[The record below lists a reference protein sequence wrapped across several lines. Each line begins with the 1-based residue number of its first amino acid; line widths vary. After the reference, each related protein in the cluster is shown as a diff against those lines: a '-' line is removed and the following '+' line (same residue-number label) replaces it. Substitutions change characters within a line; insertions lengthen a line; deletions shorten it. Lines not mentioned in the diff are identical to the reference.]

1 MAQDGTTRLQLV
13 QTGSDRLTQVLEPI
27 PETLYGCE
35 TPRIHSRL
43 RPDLPTRG
51 QELIDF
57 SNSIGF
63 PLMPWQEWLAL
74 EAHRVKPDGRW
85 LHPLVQLV
93 VARQQGKTTFMK
105 QRILMGLFEWDNK
118 LQIGTAHRLTTSLET
133 FRDLVQT
140 IESNDGLAKQ
150 VKRIRWAH
158 GSEEIECLN
167 GNRYMVKAGASAA
180 RGISKPSTVHIDE
193 TRELKDETTWASLR
207 YTMMA
212 AENPQLWS
220 YSNAGDQHSL
230 VLNQIR
236 ERGIGAAGGSSDDI
250 GYFEWSSDYDKID
263 DSPKFWAG
271 AAMAN
276 PALGHTVHIDNLRA
290 VMNDPADVVRTEV
303 LCRWV
308 QTISSAIPAG
318 EWADCGMDGYEVDR
332 EKTVWFGLD
341 CSPDRRDA
349 ALVLAQQISEGE
361 FFVKLLRT
369 WHNPISLDDKAIAN
383 DIAEHFAEYPVE
395 VIAYSRRTSSAIAAR
410 LQPAGIP
417 IADIDGALYGQSCDE
432 LLGAITSKRL
442 RHGNQAELTKQILS
456 AARLPFG
463 DGGWTIG
470 RRASQSTVC
479 ATVASALV
487 THYATRPETDLDIM
501 IG

>member
-1 MAQDGTTRLQLV
+1 
-13 QTGSDRLTQVLEPI
+13 
-27 PETLYGCE
+27 
-35 TPRIHSRL
+35 
-43 RPDLPTRG
+43 
-51 QELIDF
+51 
-57 SNSIGF
+57 
-63 PLMPWQEWLAL
+63 
-74 EAHRVKPDGRW
+74 
-85 LHPLVQLV
+85 
-93 VARQQGKTTFMK
+93 
-105 QRILMGLFEWDNK
+105 
-118 LQIGTAHRLTTSLET
+118 
-133 FRDLVQT
+133 
-140 IESNDGLAKQ
+140 LAKQ

-236 ERGIGAAGGSSDDI
+236 ERGIGAAGGSNDDI

-271 AAMAN
+271 AAKAN

-290 VMNDPADVVRTEV
+290 VMNDPPDVVRTEV

-318 EWADCGMDGYEVDR
+318 EWAECGLDGFEVDR

-383 DIAEHFAEYPVE
+383 DIAEHFQEYPVE

-432 LLGAITSKRL
+432 LLGSIISKRL

-479 ATVASALV
+479 ATVASALA